1 MDKRY
6 RVTHVPHYIGSRLVQ
21 PDQGEASIV
30 TLPAGIRPGRWLV
43 PLDAEAKAQV
53 AGGTSEVAAFMAKHI
68 AGGSYAVVQVSDG
81 SRASRL
87 FKKTEEG
94 GAQALAEAEAKRLND
109 GGAIELEQIDPPPTG
124 DDNHAG
130 DGTNLPDA

>member
-1 MDKRY
+1 MSQRY
-6 RVTHVPHYIGSRLVQ
+6 RVTHVPHYIGSRLVH
-21 PDQGEASIV
+21 PDKGDDSIV
-30 TLPAGIRPGRWLV
+30 TLPANIKPGRWLV
-43 PLDAEAKAQV
+43 PLDAEAKAPV
-53 AGGTSEVAAFMAKHI
+53 VGGSSEVAAFMAKHI

-109 GGAIELEQIDPPPTG
+109 GGEIELEQIELSPT
-124 DDNHAG
+124 DDATHAG